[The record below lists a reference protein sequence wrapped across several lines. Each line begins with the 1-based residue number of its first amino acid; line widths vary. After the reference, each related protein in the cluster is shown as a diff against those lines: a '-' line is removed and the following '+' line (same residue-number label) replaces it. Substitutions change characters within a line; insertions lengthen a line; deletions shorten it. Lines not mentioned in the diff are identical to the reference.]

1 MPHAISKEGLALLK
15 RLEGFRA
22 EALQLPDGRWL
33 LGYGHVAA
41 MAPMGKIEEGEAER
55 LLRADVAPIE
65 AMLNDRLL
73 APVSQAQFDALA
85 SFTFSIGVEAF
96 TRSDVLRRFNAGE
109 PIAAACAMDAWRKS
123 AVTGEPAVLDALVR
137 RRAAEKAHFLDLA
150 RAVPAA
156 SALVRP
162 EIDHA
167 VAILG
172 SPTKTAELPTSAPRV
187 ALDETAQRLAGI
199 LAREP
204 ATEHALRPPPARL
217 EMEDEEPVLELTR
230 PIGAAPS
237 ARDVSGL
244 AAFGLVGAGLFAAGL
259 VALTQGR
266 ETMFLLLTA
275 PGAVMLISAAW
286 RLLKDTA
293 LARLRFGPLRG

>member
-33 LGYGHVAA
+33 VGYGHVAA
-41 MAPMGKIEEGEAER
+41 MAPMGPIDEAEAER
-55 LLRADVAPIE
+55 LLRTDLAPVE
-65 AMLNDRLL
+65 AALNDTVL

-85 SFTFSIGVEAF
+85 SFTFSIGTEAF
-96 TRSDVLRRFNAGE
+96 ARSDVLRRVNAGE

-123 AVTGEPAVLDALVR
+123 AIAGEPTVLDALVR

-162 EIDHA
+162 QIDHA

-172 SPTKTAELPTSAPRV
+172 SPTKTAELPTAAPRV

-217 EMEDEEPVLELTR
+217 DLEDEEPVLELTR
-230 PIGAAPS
+230 PVGTAVTS
-237 ARDVSGL
+237 RDISSL
-244 AAFGLVGAGLFAAGL
+244 AIFGLGGAGLFAAGL
-259 VALTQGR
+259 LALTQGR

-293 LARLRFGPLRG
+293 LARWRFGPLRG